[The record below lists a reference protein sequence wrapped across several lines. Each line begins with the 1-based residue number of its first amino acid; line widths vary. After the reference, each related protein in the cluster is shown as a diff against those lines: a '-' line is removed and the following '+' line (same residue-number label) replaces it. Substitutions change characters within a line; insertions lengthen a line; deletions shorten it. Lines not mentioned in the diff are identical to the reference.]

1 MCISVAELG
10 KVPFISGSTTN
21 EVRVPPLMAMN
32 AIHPEWMPETRIWH
46 LGQGAKKQKAG
57 QSSINEDWPA
67 GNSCDRVF
75 RRNYSPPSH
84 ITLFAHR
91 QDRLCAG
98 ESGSPCQ
105 GTVVGATKQPHRF
118 WPKTGCCADT
128 VLPGLATRKP
138 MLLFSFAGL
147 LSFRIDDDKLLEL
160 LFQLPPRIPREDEP
174 TIPIPLSTV
183 SGSTPL
189 DADPHFVRASHAQSR
204 HAHCLSNWSRIA
216 GAVSSPTAFCEIGP
230 ETGELWPLALER
242 GHWNTPQI
250 PQSPR
255 HSEWELTGTC
265 QDASA
270 VAANSAFPSHADP
283 VLSKADG
290 HCRRSKNRPGTARSL

>member
-1 MCISVAELG
+1 
-10 KVPFISGSTTN
+10 
-21 EVRVPPLMAMN
+21 
-32 AIHPEWMPETRIWH
+32 
-46 LGQGAKKQKAG
+46 
-57 QSSINEDWPA
+57 
-67 GNSCDRVF
+67 
-75 RRNYSPPSH
+75 
-84 ITLFAHR
+84 
-91 QDRLCAG
+91 
-98 ESGSPCQ
+98 
-105 GTVVGATKQPHRF
+105 
-118 WPKTGCCADT
+118 
-128 VLPGLATRKP
+128 

-230 ETGELWPLALER
+230 ETGEQWPLALER
-242 GHWNTPQI
+242 GHPNTPQI

-255 HSEWELTGTC
+255 HSEWELAGTC
-265 QDASA
+265 QVSNGQAAFVDLHIEK
-270 VAANSAFPSHADP
+270 VATNRPDVSHA
-283 VLSKADG
+283 G
-290 HCRRSKNRPGTARSL
+290 HLGRQPEDFRKKRLLQTDAYDVASPLASLIEECFCQFLLTIHFQTPHHCD